1 MDYLLIGG
9 IILTLLG
16 VAMLFWCV
24 FLAVR
29 AKRSGLPD
37 AQMKAALQ
45 RVVAFNLGALA
56 LSALGLMAVVIA
68 LILG

>member
-1 MDYLLIGG
+1 MEYLLIGG
-9 IILTLLG
+9 IVLTLAG
-16 VAMLFWCV
+16 VALLLWCV
-24 FLAVR
+24 FLAIR

-45 RVVAFNLGALA
+45 RVVVWNLGALA

>member
-1 MDYLLIGG
+1 MGYILNGG
-9 IILTLLG
+9 IALTLAG
-16 VAMLFWCV
+16 VVMLLACV
-24 FLAVR
+24 WLAVR

-37 AQMKAALQ
+37 AQMEASRQ
-45 RVVAFNLGALA
+45 RVVALNLRALA